1 MAFDRELELE
11 GDAVVS
17 TNELSVN
24 RVTPAIGAE
33 ISNIDLTVPIDQMTH
48 DLIYDLLIENQV
60 IFFRNQPISSKNHLE
75 LACAFGEPEDVH
87 PIYPHVEGFPNIVL
101 LRNGPE
107 SVPDTNDWHTDLT
120 FRQESPFASVLSAKV
135 VPECGGDTLWLSLSR
150 AYETL
155 PETIKSELQTMT
167 AVHDMGSFR
176 NQFATN
182 EIEGSKIVAA
192 HKEFGSAIH
201 PIVQTHPVSGK
212 KFLFINESFTAH
224 VVGLRTSESNR
235 LLNYLFQHINQP
247 EHQVRFRWTPD
258 SIAIWDNRCTSH
270 YATADYLPH
279 ERVMHR
285 VTVVSDRRLAK

>member
-1 MAFDRELELE
+1 MAFDRELERE

-182 EIEGSKIVAA
+182 EIEGNKIVAA

-270 YATADYLPH
+270 YATVDYLPH

>member
-1 MAFDRELELE
+1 M
-11 GDAVVS
+11 
-17 TNELSVN
+17 
-24 RVTPAIGAE
+24 
-33 ISNIDLTVPIDQMTH
+33 
-48 DLIYDLLIENQV
+48 
-60 IFFRNQPISSKNHLE
+60 
-75 LACAFGEPEDVH
+75 
-87 PIYPHVEGFPNIVL
+87 
-101 LRNGPE
+101 
-107 SVPDTNDWHTDLT
+107 
-120 FRQESPFASVLSAKV
+120 LSAKV

-176 NQFATN
+176 NNFATN

-212 KFLFINESFTAH
+212 NILFINESFTAH
-224 VVGLRTSESNR
+224 VVGLRNSESNR

>member
-1 MAFDRELELE
+1 LAFDRELERE

-17 TNELSVN
+17 ANELSVN

-270 YATADYLPH
+270 YATADYLH
-279 ERVMHR
+279 TKE
-285 VTVVSDRRLAK
+285 